1 MHSGIDVTVDGSQG
15 EGAGQILRS
24 CLAVSVISG
33 KSVHVTWI
41 CAGRKRSDLKR
52 QHRTCV
58 RVPAMICGGDVH
70 GVESESG

>member
-33 KSVHVTWI
+33 KSVHVTRIRAVW
-41 CAGRKRSDLKR
+41 KRSDLKR

-58 RVPAMICGGDVH
+58 RVLAMICGAEVH